1 MNQFFICDNYYTS
14 NMPVKYTHKPIPAKH
29 FEIRSR
35 VFNAIFLRRLSNLYT
50 IPYILHTMKKN
61 ENKTTL
67 NNT

>member
-1 MNQFFICDNYYTS
+1 
-14 NMPVKYTHKPIPAKH
+14 MPVKYTHNPIPTKH
-29 FEIRSR
+29 LEIRSR